1 MPQTGKRLVA
11 TVSFPAGQRGSQ
23 ECTAEKVGGQLFC
36 LKLSVT
42 LTSLQ
47 GACPCHQS
55 GLWALV
61 PPSWAVLSRIIL
73 HGLHPAV
80 RLVLAQPGVSSVVVL
95 LPSAIFSNPPLICP
109 DDFAGGNV
117 QWDVFTGQGITAA
130 ALWRCRCW
138 RNAICLCFICTALLQ
153 GAVLSVTIQ
162 GVFKSKVFGLVQIY
176 LPQSVCRWEGP
187 GVVFLFLVG

>member
-1 MPQTGKRLVA
+1 M
-11 TVSFPAGQRGSQ
+11 
-23 ECTAEKVGGQLFC
+23 
-36 LKLSVT
+36 
-42 LTSLQ
+42 
-47 GACPCHQS
+47 
-55 GLWALV
+55 
-61 PPSWAVLSRIIL
+61 LSRIIL

-138 RNAICLCFICTALLQ
+138 RNAVCLCFICTGLRQ

-162 GVFKSKVFGLVQIY
+162 GVFKSKVFGLVQR
-176 LPQSVCRWEGP
+176 C
-187 GVVFLFLVG
+187 